1 MWRVGDDARHGL
13 TLGELGNLFVRMDD
27 LKQVVYSV
35 VKVEGLRRKDSMRT
49 MLRAGYASSF
59 PFASPNMPTWNSALY
74 FPAFVVLEATNVRY
88 LASALRSFLRF
99 LFPYH
104 GRRLHSLM
112 VRVVKAEAPRFPSS
126 WWERPIWTP
135 RAASGT

>member
-1 MWRVGDDARHGL
+1 
-13 TLGELGNLFVRMDD
+13 LGELGNLFVRMDD

-59 PFASPNMPTWNSALY
+59 PFASPNMPSWNSALY

-88 LASALRSFLRF
+88 LARDSFFSSLSSSLTAVVF
-99 LFPYH
+99 VLF
-104 GRRLHSLM
+104 
-112 VRVVKAEAPRFPSS
+112 SS
-126 WWERPIWTP
+126 V
-135 RAASGT
+135 